1 MRVQAGECLVKVRWD
16 VPFHSCVWAVK
27 KKKKSL
33 DPLVEI
39 EKAKSL
45 GPNPE
50 GPNIYGSSVGER
62 SHKDGLRGGGKSRV
76 CGTPGGK
83 GS

>member
-1 MRVQAGECLVKVRWD
+1 MC
-16 VPFHSCVWAVK
+16 PFIHVFGRLK